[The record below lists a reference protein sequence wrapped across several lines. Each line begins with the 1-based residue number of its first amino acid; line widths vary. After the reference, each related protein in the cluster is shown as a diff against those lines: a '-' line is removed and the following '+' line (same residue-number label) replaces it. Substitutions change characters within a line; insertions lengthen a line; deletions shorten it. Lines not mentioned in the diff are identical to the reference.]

1 VGGFGFGLMRIL
13 RWLVQGFRLA
23 GVMRSCNAGMPQCWN
38 AKMPKYRNVGM
49 SGCRDVGMLGCWD
62 AVPLVR
68 IPTCSLLLVIVRYC
82 STYSGSIIDIV
93 LFPVDIDTTDFRLV
107 IHC

>member
-1 VGGFGFGLMRIL
+1 MPGLGSDSNLFVVARYRSIL
-13 RWLVQGFRLA
+13 F
-23 GVMRSCNAGMPQCWN
+23 
-38 AKMPKYRNVGM
+38 
-49 SGCRDVGMLGCWD
+49 D
-62 AVPLVR
+62 
-68 IPTCSLLLVIVRYC
+68 IVRYC

>member
-1 VGGFGFGLMRIL
+1 MLECQDV
-13 RWLVQGFRLA
+13 
-23 GVMRSCNAGMPQCWN
+23 GMPGCWN
-38 AKMPKYRNVGM
+38 TGM
-49 SGCRDVGMLGCWD
+49 SGCW
-62 AVPLVR
+62 ALVR